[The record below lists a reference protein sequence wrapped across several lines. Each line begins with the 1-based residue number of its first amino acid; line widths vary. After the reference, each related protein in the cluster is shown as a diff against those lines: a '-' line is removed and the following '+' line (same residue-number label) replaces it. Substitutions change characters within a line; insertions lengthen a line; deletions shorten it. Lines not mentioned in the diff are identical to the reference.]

1 MRRFPYQN
9 PKLDV
14 EARVK
19 DLLSRMTLKE
29 KIAQLGAMEPKRF
42 IAKNIVVDKEFL
54 KRCKVG
60 IGQIG
65 TVGRAI
71 LWTLPDEAAK
81 IRNRLQKLLLTKTRL
96 KIPAIM
102 HEETLA
108 GYLTYNSVSY
118 PQALGLSCTFNPELL
133 RAIGDSIRKVARA
146 NGVHQGL
153 SPMLDISREPRWG
166 RVEESF
172 GEDPYLSAKL
182 GVEVIKGLQG
192 KSLKDGLIAT
202 PKHFAG
208 YGASQGG
215 RNVGTTMI
223 PAREFREE
231 YLFPFEAAVK
241 EGGARSIMNSYA
253 DIDGIPCAQSRWLLT
268 EVLRGEW
275 GFKGFVVS
283 DYCAIDQLWNFQYTA
298 KDENEAGIK
307 AFNAGLDLEF
317 PLLKFYKGLEAG
329 VADGRVKEADI
340 DVSVSRHLRA
350 KFLLGLFENP
360 YVRTEGLNNLNIGK
374 DRKLALRAARESL
387 VLLKNEKHALPL
399 SKKTKRIAVIGPNA
413 DSARNLYG
421 DYHYFAHYNLGE
433 EPARKWAK
441 SILQALKEKVSRG
454 TELLFARGCGFL
466 ENDKEGFAEAMRAG
480 GRADV
485 IIAVMGEYSS
495 NAFRGIS
502 GEGCDRTETGLPG
515 VQAELIAEL
524 KKFGKPLILVYL
536 SGRQLALG
544 NIEKKCDAILSAWYP
559 ADEGARAVAEVLFG
573 EVNPSGKLTISL
585 PKAGGQAPVHYSR
598 KRSCRIKYI
607 DNDALPLYPF
617 GHGLSYTSFA
627 YSGLKLSAKTI
638 RRGEEF
644 SVSFKV
650 KNTGTRAG
658 FETAQL
664 YIADEVGSVVRPVK
678 ELKGFAKV
686 KLAPGQAKSVK
697 LTLNPEQL
705 AFYDDKMN
713 FVIEEGKYSVLVGS
727 SSEDI
732 RLKAG
737 FSVQTTSKIA
747 RRGIFFSKPEVK

>member
-1 MRRFPYQN
+1 MGR
-9 PKLDV
+9 
-14 EARVK
+14 
-19 DLLSRMTLKE
+19 T
-29 KIAQLGAMEPKRF
+29 ILG
-42 IAKNIVVDKEFL
+42 
-54 KRCKVG
+54 
-60 IGQIG
+60 
-65 TVGRAI
+65 
-71 LWTLPDEAAK
+71 TLPAESAK
-81 IRNRLQKLLLTKTRL
+81 ARNRLQKLLLTKTRL

-108 GYLTYNSVSY
+108 GYMIYNSVSF
-118 PQALGLSCTFNPELL
+118 PQAIGLSCTFNPELL
-133 RAIGDSIRKVARA
+133 RSIGDSVRKVARA

-172 GEDPYLSAKL
+172 GEDAYLSAKL

-192 KSLKDGLIAT
+192 KSLKAGLIAT

-223 PAREFREE
+223 PAREFRED

-241 EGGARSIMNSYA
+241 EGGAWSIMNSYA

-283 DYCAIDQLWNFQYTA
+283 DYNAIDQLWNFQYTA

-307 AFNAGLDLEF
+307 AFNAGLDIEYPVLR
-317 PLLKFYKGLEAG
+317 FYKGLEAG
-329 VADGRVKEADI
+329 VNDGRVKESDI
-340 DVSVSRHLRA
+340 DVSVERQLRV

-360 YVRTEGLNNLNIGK
+360 YVRTGGLNNMNNKK
-374 DRKLALRAARESL
+374 DRKLALRAAGESL
-387 VLLKNEKHALPL
+387 VLLKNEKNALPL
-399 SKKTKRIAVIGPNA
+399 SKKTKTIAVIGPNA

-433 EPARKWAK
+433 EPAKKWTK
-441 SILQALKEKVSRG
+441 SILQAIKEKAARKA
-454 TELLFARGCGFL
+454 EILFAKGCGFL
-466 ENDKEGFAEAMRAG
+466 EKDKEGFGEVLRAAS
-480 GRADV
+480 RADV
-485 IIAVMGEYSS
+485 IVAVMGEFSS
-495 NAFRGIS
+495 NAGRGIS
-502 GEGCDRTETGLPG
+502 GEGCDRTEVELPG
-515 VQAELIAEL
+515 VQAELLAEL

-544 NIEKKCDAILSAWYP
+544 KIESKCDAIISAWYP
-559 ADEGARAVAEVLFG
+559 ADEGAQAVADVLFG
-573 EVNPSGKLTISL
+573 DLNPSGKLSVSL

-627 YSGLKLSAKTI
+627 YSGLKLSAKAI
-638 RRGEEF
+638 KGREEL

-650 KNTGTRAG
+650 KNTGKQAG
-658 FETAQL
+658 SETAQL
-664 YIADEVGSVVRPVK
+664 YIADKVASVIRPVK

-686 KLAPGQAKSVK
+686 KLAPGQTKSIK
-697 LTLNPEQL
+697 INLNPEQL
-705 AFYDDKMN
+705 AFYDDKMD
-713 FVIEEGKYSVLVGS
+713 FVVEAGKYKVMIGS

-732 RLKAG
+732 RLQSG
-737 FSVQTTSKIA
+737 FSVMSTRKIC
-747 RRGIFFSKPEVK
+747 RREVFFSKTEVK

>member
-42 IAKNIVVDKEFL
+42 IAKNAVLDKEFL

-65 TVGRAI
+65 TVGRTN

-108 GYLTYNSVSY
+108 GYLTYNSVSF
-118 PQALGLSCTFNPELL
+118 PQAIGLSCSFNPELL
-133 RAIGDSIRKVARA
+133 RAVGDSVRKVARA

-172 GEDPYLSAKL
+172 GEDPYLTAKL
-182 GVEVIKGLQG
+182 GVEVIRGLQG

-223 PAREFREE
+223 PAREFRED

-241 EGGARSIMNSYA
+241 EAGARSIMNSYS

-329 VADGRVKEADI
+329 VFDGRVKEADI
-340 DVSVSRHLRA
+340 DVSVAAHLRA

-360 YVRTEGLNNLNIGK
+360 YVRTKGLNKLNVKK

-387 VLLKNEKHALPL
+387 VLLKNEKNALPL

-433 EPARKWAK
+433 GPAKKWTK
-441 SILQALKEKVSRG
+441 SILQAVKEKVSRG

-466 ENDKEGFAEAMRAG
+466 ETDKEGFAEAMRAG
-480 GRADV
+480 GLADV

-502 GEGCDRTETGLPG
+502 GEGCDRTEIGLPG

-544 NIEKKCDAILSAWYP
+544 NVEKKCDAILSAWYP

-573 EVNPSGKLTISL
+573 DINPSGKLTVSL

-598 KRSCRIKYI
+598 KRSCLIKYI

-627 YSGLKLSAKTI
+627 YSGLKLSAKGI
-638 RRGEEF
+638 KGREEF
-644 SVSFKV
+644 SASFKV
-650 KNTGTRAG
+650 KNTGKQAG
-658 FETAQL
+658 SETAQL

-686 KLAPGQAKSVK
+686 KLAPGQTKSVK
-697 LTLNPEQL
+697 ITLNPEQL

-713 FVIEEGKYSVLVGS
+713 LVVEEGKYTVLIGS

-732 RLKAG
+732 RLQSG
-737 FSVQTTSKIA
+737 FSVQSTSKIA
-747 RRGIFFSKPEVK
+747 RRRMFFSKTEVR